1 MIVHGCL
8 FIVDCFSLCL
18 FLLLYLCFKVW
29 GGVGAGPAEGRVFI
43 FVIVFVFGFVFV
55 LWCVWGGGG
64 GVGAA
69 EGRVWLWVRALPPRG
84 VTCRGRYAHHHHI
97 PTIPTNHNF
106 MSIIIII
113 SMMATSFFFRVRIFQ
128 PQLHSECVDYMKNS
142 HPHTQHQ
149 LTHPSYPPNPTSL
162 EYFQCFSTCS
172 KIKFRGIPI
181 NQYHHISTN
190 HFSMSSHQP

>member
-1 MIVHGCL
+1 MEGMVILNPVDEDDFVTVKITDSHSLAANIHCKIILMLWLYMGAC
-8 FIVDCFSLCL
+8 IVDCFSLCL

-29 GGVGAGPAEGRVFI
+29 GGVGAGPAEGRGFI
-43 FVIVFVFGFVFV
+43 FVIVFVFVFVFAFVFV

-106 MSIIIII
+106 MSIIII
-113 SMMATSFFFRVRIFQ
+113 SMMATSFFFGVRIFQ
-128 PQLHSECVDYMKNS
+128 PE
-142 HPHTQHQ
+142 
-149 LTHPSYPPNPTSL
+149 TSQWVWVCWL
-162 EYFQCFSTCS
+162 YEE
-172 KIKFRGIPI
+172 
-181 NQYHHISTN
+181 
-190 HFSMSSHQP
+190 